1 MHFSKLGRSDLEF
14 NFLEKKK
21 EGTRGVPYSKEQLLN
36 HLESTQKD
44 NNAL

>member
-1 MHFSKLGRSDLEF
+1 MIGLRI

-21 EGTRGVPYSKEQLLN
+21 EGHRGVPYSKEQLLS